1 MTKFTK
7 TATSIDGVYI
17 IEPTVFGD
25 ERGYFME
32 TYSKADF
39 EEIGLNYDFVQ
50 DNQSRSK
57 KGVLRGL
64 HFQKENTQAKLVRC
78 IRGSVFDVAVDLR
91 PGSKTYGK
99 WEGVVLTEENKKQFM
114 IPRGFAHG
122 FLVLSDVAEFAY
134 KCDDVYN
141 HEAEGGL
148 RWNDETVAI
157 KWPFEELGA
166 DFKMEDLLT
175 SEKDGNW
182 PTLEEL
188 KQTELFKEYAVAAA
202 EQE

>member
-78 IRGSVFDVAVDLR
+78 IRGAVFDVAVDLR

-188 KQTELFKEYAVAAA
+188 KQTKLFKEYAVAAA